1 MYLQDRIEEL
11 QSGILEIDGNKVN
24 MTGYYSKDRLLDY
37 LDKGL
42 DAYFSKGVYDYE
54 KLDFGKVKNNTLFI
68 IYKDGKEIARYEFQG
83 IKKGTF
89 DYDEKNNVNG
99 KGTKTYLIRYCKWSK
114 MYNYIDN
121 ETNITFSNKIDLVN
135 FLLEKYHINLDF

>member
-24 MTGYYSKDRLLDY
+24 ITGYYSKDRLLDY

-68 IYKDGKEIARYEFQG
+68 ISSFTLK
-83 IKKGTF
+83 
-89 DYDEKNNVNG
+89 VVL
-99 KGTKTYLIRYCKWSK
+99 LI
-114 MYNYIDN
+114 
-121 ETNITFSNKIDLVN
+121 LV
-135 FLLEKYHINLDF
+135 L